1 MPDEKSQIEEIRK
14 KIRLYDAAYY
24 SGAESLVSDK
34 DYDDLYHELEK
45 LEREHPEF
53 DTPDSPTKRVGNDL
67 TKEFAKV
74 RHAVPMM
81 SIDNTYSAD
90 EVREWVER
98 CEKLLPGKKLS
109 FVGELKI
116 DGVAVALI
124 YEKGKLVRG
133 VTRGDGAVGDEVT
146 QNIRTIRSIPLVVDC
161 RETFEIRGEA
171 YMTFKD
177 FRRLNDQIIESGQ
190 KPMQNPRNTT
200 SGTLKLLDPKEVEGR
215 KLSFAA
221 YFLIGKVQRDS
232 HLSNLEFLKQM
243 GFPTV
248 EHSSPLVSVDE
259 ILRFCDDWKERRHTL
274 DFPADG
280 IVIKVDD
287 ISHQELLGSTG
298 KSPRWVIA
306 FKYPPETAVT
316 KLAAIDGQVG
326 RTGVITPVAR
336 LEPVFLAG
344 TTISNATLHNYN
356 EVARLDVR
364 VGDYV
369 EIEKGGE
376 IIPKILRI
384 IPEKREI
391 NIQPFFPPQKC
402 PRCESELV
410 RETDEVALR
419 CPNTISCP
427 DQLHAAITHFAS
439 RQAMNIKN
447 VGPAVIQ
454 QLIDKGLIGDVADIY
469 KLTKE
474 QLLKLEGFADCS
486 ADNVINAI
494 NDSKS
499 NSVDRLLFGLGIP
512 GIGIQAARAFVKK
525 EKNNKKLLNE
535 ITDILQLT
543 KEDLITPKYIGE
555 ESAIF
560 LSTFLRNGHFQQI
573 VYKLKSFGVDMKV
586 DKEKTLTGHF
596 TGKTLVFTGELPSLS
611 RLDAEQ
617 LVVKQGGKAASSV
630 SKKTDY
636 VVAGAGAGLK
646 LKDAQ
651 HLGIP
656 ILSESE
662 FLKLVKVEG
671 NHE

>member
-1 MPDEKSQIEEIRK
+1 MSNIENTLKELRE
-14 KIRLYDAAYY
+14 KIRRYDAAYY
-24 SGAESLVSDK
+24 GRGESLISDK
-34 DYDDLYHELEK
+34 EYDDLYHELEK

-53 DTPDSPTKRVGNDL
+53 DTPDSPTKRVGSDL
-67 TKEFAKV
+67 IKEFTKV
-74 RHAVPMM
+74 KHSVPMM
-81 SIDNTYSAD
+81 SIDNTYSAE

-116 DGVAVALI
+116 DGVAVAVI
-124 YEKGKLVRG
+124 YERGKLVRG

-146 QNIRTIRSIPLVVDC
+146 QNIRTIRSIPLVVEC
-161 RETFEIRGEA
+161 QESFEIRGEV

-221 YFLIGKVQRDS
+221 YYLIGDVQRES

-243 GFPTV
+243 GFPAV
-248 EHSSPLVSVDE
+248 EHSSQLISVGE
-259 ILRFCDDWKERRHTL
+259 ILRFCDDWEEKRHTI
-274 DFPADG
+274 DFPVDG
-280 IVIKVDD
+280 IVIKVDN
-287 ISHQELLGSTG
+287 IGYQELLGSTG

-316 KLAAIDGQVG
+316 KLLAIDGQVG

-376 IIPKILRI
+376 IIPKIIRI
-384 IPEKREI
+384 VPEKREI
-391 NIQPFFPPQKC
+391 NIQPFVPPQKC
-402 PRCESELV
+402 PRCESKLV
-410 RETDEVALR
+410 REKAEVALR
-419 CPNTISCP
+419 CPNTIGCP
-427 DQLHAAITHFAS
+427 DQLHAAITHFTS
-439 RQAMNIKN
+439 RNAMDIKN
-447 VGPAVIQ
+447 VGPALIQ
-454 QLIDKGLIGDVADIY
+454 QLIDKALISDVADIY
-469 KLTKE
+469 TLTKE
-474 QLLKLEGFADCS
+474 QILTLEGFADLS

-494 NDSKS
+494 NNSKL
-499 NSVDRLLFGLGIP
+499 NGLDRLIFGLGIP
-512 GIGIQAARAFVKK
+512 GIGIQAARELAKSLDDIADLFNLSEDKLVM
-525 EKNNKKLLNE
+525 KNH
-535 ITDILQLT
+535 
-543 KEDLITPKYIGE
+543 IGR
-555 ESAIF
+555 ESAAF
-560 LSTFLRNGHFQQI
+560 LFAFLRNNHFRNI
-573 VYKLKSFGVDMKV
+573 VYKLKSLGVNTDANKR
-586 DKEKTLTGHF
+586 EAATGFF
-596 TGKTLVFTGELPSLS
+596 TGRTVVFTGELSSLT
-611 RLDAEQ
+611 RPDAQQ
-617 LVVKQGGKAASSV
+617 LVVNQGGKPTNSV
-630 SKKTDY
+630 SKRTNY
-636 VVAGAGAGLK
+636 VIAGPGAGSK

-651 HLGIP
+651 RLGIP

-662 FLKLVKVEG
+662 FLKLVKFEG